1 MRLPDMAD
9 FCPTCAAVNALM
21 LARGF
26 SQAESA
32 LVSKSRPVRAADK
45 KVKKTVARGATTAS
59 RKLSKALKTV
69 NAKARKKNGAFKK
82 GYTQSRIMRDAQ
94 RLAKRL

>member
-1 MRLPDMAD
+1 MAD

-32 LVSKSRPVRAADK
+32 LVSRSAPVRRADK

-59 RKLSKALKTV
+59 RKLSRALKTV
-69 NAKARKKNGAFKK
+69 NAKARKKNGSFKK
-82 GYTQSRIMRDAQ
+82 GYTQSRIMKDAQ
-94 RLAKRL
+94 RMARRL

>member
-1 MRLPDMAD
+1 MAD

-26 SQAESA
+26 SPSEASA
-32 LVSKSRPVRAADK
+32 VSGSRPIRSVDR
-45 KVKKTVARGATTAS
+45 KVKKTVKRGATTAS

-69 NAKARKKNGAFKK
+69 NAKARKKNGDLKK
-82 GYTQSRIMRDAQ
+82 GYTQSRIMKDAH
-94 RLAKRL
+94 RMAKI

>member
-59 RKLSKALKTV
+59 RKLSRALKTV
-69 NAKARKKNGAFKK
+69 NAKARKKNGSFKK

-94 RLAKRL
+94 RLARRL